1 MKTSKA
7 LMKEANIQPKLKL
20 GKKKAGGGVIP
31 NGAHRVKMIADKVV
45 PGTDPKTGKEIEYVR
60 YLVEE
65 NGETKTYQTKKLN
78 EKGELSYLV
87 QELSS
92 INEGQEVILEMK
104 KQGIKNY
111 IDVSPVVGGGQVEME
126 DDEEIL
132 EDINLDEEDT
142 NG

>member
-7 LMKEANIQPKLKL
+7 LMKEANIQPKLRL

-31 NGAHRVKMIADKVV
+31 NGPHRVKMIADKMVK
-45 PGTDPKTGKEIEYVR
+45 GIDPKSGKEIDYVR
-60 YLVEE
+60 YLIEE

-87 QELSS
+87 QNLSE
-92 INEGQEVILEMK
+92 INEGQEVVLEMK

-111 IDVSPVVGGGQVEME
+111 IDVSPVVGGESIEIE
-126 DDEEIL
+126 DDEEEIT
-132 EDINLDEEDT
+132 EDDDPT
-142 NG
+142 A

>member
-1 MKTSKA
+1 MKASKA

-20 GKKKAGGGVIP
+20 GNKKAGGGVTP
-31 NGAHRVKMIADKVV
+31 TGPHRVKMIADKIVKG
-45 PGTDPKTGKEIEYVR
+45 PDPKTGKEIDYVR

-78 EKGELSYLV
+78 DKGELSYLV

-111 IDVSPVVGGGQVEME
+111 IEVSPVVGGGSVEAE
-126 DDEEIL
+126 DDDEHID
-132 EDINLDEEDT
+132 DIDEADIPM
-142 NG
+142 

>member
-1 MKTSKA
+1 
-7 LMKEANIQPKLKL
+7 MKEANIQPKLKL

-31 NGAHRVKMIADKVV
+31 TGPHRVKMIADKIVK
-45 PGTDPKTGKEIEYVR
+45 GTDPKTGKEIEYVR

-65 NGETKTYQTKKLN
+65 NGETKIYQTKKLN

-111 IDVSPVVGGGQVEME
+111 VEVSPITDGKSFEV
-126 DDEEIL
+126 DDEDS
-132 EDINLDEEDT
+132 EDISLDEEHETDT
-142 NG
+142 N